1 MNRDLPHELK
11 SDDIFMTVG
20 CCQGIETMIQV
31 LSSPKSNILLS
42 SLVYPL
48 YHSYAIHDLVE
59 IRKYE
64 LLPDQD
70 WEIDL
75 QSVEAIADHN
85 TVAMVICNP
94 HNPCGNVYTY
104 HHLKKVK
111 MRNFKLIF
119 FLTSLLSVLQFVD
132 ICLEGRLT
140 RGANT
145 GISSGPTLS
154 PIILII
160 PHILHQI

>member
-1 MNRDLPHELK
+1 
-11 SDDIFMTVG
+11 MTIG

-104 HHLKKVK
+104 HHLKK
-111 MRNFKLIF
+111 
-119 FLTSLLSVLQFVD
+119 
-132 ICLEGRLT
+132 GRLT